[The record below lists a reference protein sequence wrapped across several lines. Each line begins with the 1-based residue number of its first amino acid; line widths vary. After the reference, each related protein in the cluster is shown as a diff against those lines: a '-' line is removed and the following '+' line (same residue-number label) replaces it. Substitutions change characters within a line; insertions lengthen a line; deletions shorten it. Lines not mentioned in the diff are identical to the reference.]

1 MIGRHIFYVLVEN
14 RAGVLA
20 RVASL
25 FSARGFNIESLS
37 VAETENS
44 EVSRMTIV
52 VPGDDRILDQVRKQL
67 GKLIDVHEVHDF
79 SMEHRDIVD
88 RELVLVKVTAEPDRR
103 AEVLDVADV
112 FRCKVVD
119 ISPHTVI
126 VEVTGSEGKIAGL
139 LRLLEPY
146 GIEEVARGGRVAMG
160 RGRNMTQSGTLE
172 SE

>member
-1 MIGRHIFYVLVEN
+1 MRRHIFYVLVEN

-25 FSARGFNIESLS
+25 FSARGFNIESLT
-37 VAETENS
+37 VAETETPAI
-44 EVSRMTIV
+44 SRMTII

-79 SMEHRDIVD
+79 AMEHRDIVD
-88 RELVLVKVTAEPDRR
+88 RELVLVKVTAEPDKR

-112 FRCKVVD
+112 FRFKVVD
-119 ISPHTVI
+119 ISPHTAI
-126 VEVTGSEGKIAGL
+126 IEATGSEGKIMGL

-146 GIEEVARGGRVAMG
+146 GIEEVARGGRVAMA
-160 RGRNMTQSGTLE
+160 RGRNIVPQGS
-172 SE
+172 